1 MTWVK
6 IDDKLPNHGKVEAL
20 SDRAFRIYVTS
31 ICYSSANL
39 TDGEITK
46 GSLTKIGATPKI
58 AETLVAAGLWDTT
71 SRGGWAV
78 HDYLV
83 YNRSKLRVKAIS
95 EVRSVAGNKSAT
107 KRYGVVEQV
116 VKQNGNNVF
125 LSASA
130 SVSPPENSLGDLL
143 ETEKQNRNKLLPAPK
158 KSAPTEEWAAEMR
171 ETYPLRDFDEVLRF
185 HMNGS
190 YYRGCADKCAFL
202 EGKLKAALVRERNG
216 NGIGSNVTR
225 GHSFPKLTRAADAQG
240 PGRTPDLVG

>member
-58 AETLVAAGLWDTT
+58 AEALVAAGLWDTT

-95 EVRSVAGNKSAT
+95 EVHILDHIPPEIEYRDGQAYLKDDSK
-107 KRYGVVEQV
+107 QV
-116 VKQNGNNVF
+116 V
-125 LSASA
+125 
-130 SVSPPENSLGDLL
+130 
-143 ETEKQNRNKLLPAPK
+143 
-158 KSAPTEEWAAEMR
+158 
-171 ETYPLRDFDEVLRF
+171 
-185 HMNGS
+185 
-190 YYRGCADKCAFL
+190 
-202 EGKLKAALVRERNG
+202 
-216 NGIGSNVTR
+216 I
-225 GHSFPKLTRAADAQG
+225 
-240 PGRTPDLVG
+240 